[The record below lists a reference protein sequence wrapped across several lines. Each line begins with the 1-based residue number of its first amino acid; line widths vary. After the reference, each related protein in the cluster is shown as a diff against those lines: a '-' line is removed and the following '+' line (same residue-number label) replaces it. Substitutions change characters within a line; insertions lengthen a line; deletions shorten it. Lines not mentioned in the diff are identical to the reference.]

1 MENISRI
8 AEYLWPYRKRFVASV
23 VCAIAIAALWCLNIS
38 AIAPVV
44 KVLFENDSLHA
55 FVDNTIEEAEEE
67 IRLKT
72 ELLDSGT
79 VETLD
84 RQARAQDKIVSATYT
99 LQTYKLVQEHI
110 MPYVPQDRFNALMAM
125 LGLMLLGT
133 SVKCVFVV
141 IQEILMGGIVQRAGN
156 DIRRD
161 CFVQTQKLDVQS
173 IATDGTSGLLS
184 RMTNDITEL
193 TGAVGLFGTKLIREP
208 LKALGCVGVA
218 FYVNWRLTL
227 LSLLFVPLIGF
238 MLAKFGKRLKKA
250 AKNTLQSVA
259 AIYDCISETF
269 DSYRVVTAFGGQQ
282 RQQEKFEVA
291 NNQFYD
297 KMLKCIRVNALIRP
311 SSEVLGTITVLF
323 AFIPGA
329 YMVLRQTD
337 SIFGIQL
344 APKAMTM
351 TQLMLLYGL
360 LAGTLDP
367 LKKLSNVFGQVK
379 RGLAGAD
386 RAFELM
392 DRESLVAEPLEP
404 KPFVRHNES
413 IRFNDLSFRYHSV
426 DAKEPRDLALRG
438 VSLDVKFGERIAVVG
453 SNGSGKSTLLSLLPR
468 FMDPESGHIMIDGVD
483 VADYSIADLRS
494 QVGIVS
500 QETMLFDDTVSENIK
515 YGSFDA
521 TPEQVESAATQAH
534 ALSFIRQL
542 PEGFDTVVGVGGRR
556 LSGGQRQRLSLA
568 RAIIRDPSILILD
581 EATSA
586 VDAQSEDL
594 IHGVL
599 KKFAEGRTVF
609 IITHVLSNTF
619 LDLVDRIVVM
629 DEGQITAIGTHEELI
644 GSCEIYRRL
653 TQAGINSPRAAA

>member
-1 MENISRI
+1 MQNLNRI
-8 AEYLWPYRKRFVASV
+8 AEYLWPYRTRFAASV
-23 VCAIAIAALWCLNIS
+23 LCAVAVAALWCLNIT

-44 KVLFENDSLHA
+44 KVLFESDSLPS
-55 FVDNTIEEAEEE
+55 FVEKEIQDAQKEIELNSEYLNSDLA
-67 IRLKT
+67 
-72 ELLDSGT
+72 D
-79 VETLD
+79 TLD
-84 RQARAQDKIVSATYT
+84 KRARAQARIAESTST
-99 LQTYKLVQEHI
+99 QQTYKLVQEYI
-110 MPYVPQDRFNALMAM
+110 VPFVPEDRFNALMAL
-125 LGLMLLGT
+125 LGLMLVGT

-141 IQEILMGGIVQRAGN
+141 IQENLMGDIVQRAAN

-161 CFVQTQKLDVQS
+161 CFTEAQKLDVQS
-173 IATDGTSGLLS
+173 ISHDGTSGLLS

-208 LKALGCVGVA
+208 LKALGCVGMA

-227 LSLLFVPLIGF
+227 LGLLFVPLIGF

-259 AIYDCISETF
+259 AIYDNISETF

-282 RQQEKFEVA
+282 RQREKFEVA
-291 NNQFYD
+291 NSQFYE
-297 KMLKCIRVNALIRP
+297 KMLKCIRVNSLIRP

-337 SIFGIQL
+337 SIWGIQL
-344 APKAMTM
+344 APQPMAIEE
-351 TQLMLLYGL
+351 LLLLYAL

-392 DRESLVAEPLEP
+392 DRESLVSEPVEP
-404 KPFVRHNES
+404 KPFSRHAES
-413 IRFNDLSFRYHSV
+413 IKFNNLSFRYHSIDV
-426 DAKEPRDLALRG
+426 KEPRDLALRG

-468 FMDPESGHIMIDGVD
+468 FMDPESGQIMIDGID

-500 QETMLFDDTVSENIK
+500 QETMLFDDTISENIK

-521 TPEQVESAATQAH
+521 TQEQIVSAATQAH
-534 ALSFIRQL
+534 AMPFIQQL

-556 LSGGQRQRLSLA
+556 LSGGQRQRLALA

-586 VDAQSEDL
+586 VDAQSEDM

-629 DEGQITAIGTHEELI
+629 DEGQITAIGTHQELI
-644 GSCEIYRRL
+644 NSCDIYRRL
-653 TQAGINSPRAAA
+653 TQAGINNSNAAA